1 MAEYNV
7 DEYNV
12 EGEDAQYNLKI
23 SLVDN
28 KINLQLTE
36 TVSEGHGKNYEGEF
50 TLEELRQINRVFQ
63 LTPTIYDAQEEFK
76 KAVERQKIALSENE
90 AYVNIMFQMVL
101 GTDNSPFVIALPRNE
116 SARIVQLEQDN
127 DMLKLERD
135 NLLDKLELIKRNTN
149 EILETTAELE
159 NENYKLKNETNKV
172 ENDMSLSSP
181 TKPINPIQSNK
192 IPSSNNNEGI
202 NKNINRNQNYN
213 INNKNNNPNMSNNM
227 YPQYIL
233 NQNQNNM
240 NINLRQKNNNQ
251 QNPNQ
256 NPYKSST
263 YNRNTKP
270 NLNSNLNASQ
280 NLNKNHKNLE
290 LLEQKIKNQPQQNQQ
305 NQQNQQIQQNLQNQQ
320 NQQKPQQQKIMK
332 KRFPNGILLNILKSE
347 KEIANVTQR
356 IQGYLN
362 KNIHYSLLYY
372 AKAEGDKASTFHK
385 KCDKARKSL
394 VLIMDSFGN
403 RFGGFTMRDWA
414 GKAIQKKDEKAFIF
428 SLDKNKIYGVLPDQV
443 AIGCYPN
450 FGPIFF
456 GCQIRVYDN
465 FFTKGG
471 STYLK
476 GLNYATEEDYEL
488 TNGNQ
493 TYGIKE
499 LEVYEVKEVKQ

>member
-12 EGEDAQYNLKI
+12 EGEDANYNLKI

-76 KAVERQKIALSENE
+76 KAIERQKIALSENE

-116 SARIVQLEQDN
+116 SARIIQLEQDN
-127 DMLKLERD
+127 DLLKLERD

-159 NENYKLKNETNKV
+159 NENYKLKIETNKV
-172 ENDMSLSSP
+172 ENDMSLSAP
-181 TKPINPIQSNK
+181 IKPINPIQPSK
-192 IPSSNNNEGI
+192 INSSNNNEGI
-202 NKNINRNQNYN
+202 NKIANRNQNFN
-213 INNKNNNPNMSNNM
+213 INNNNNKSNNPNMGNNIN
-227 YPQYIL
+227 YKNNL
-233 NQNQNNM
+233 DQNQNNM

-251 QNPNQ
+251 QIPNQ
-256 NPYKSST
+256 NVYKSST
-263 YNRNTKP
+263 YNRNNKP
-270 NLNSNLNASQ
+270 NPNISQ
-280 NLNKNHKNLE
+280 NLNPKNLE
-290 LLEQKIKNQPQQNQQ
+290 FLDQKIKNQPQQNQQ
-305 NQQNQQIQQNLQNQQ
+305 NQQNNQNQLNQQ
-320 NQQKPQQQKIMK
+320 NQPKPPQQKLMK
-332 KRFPNGILLNILKSE
+332 KRFQNGILFNILKSE

-372 AKAEGDKASTFHK
+372 ARAEGDKASTFHK
-385 KCDKARKSL
+385 KCDRAKKSL

-493 TYGIKE
+493 VYGIKE

>member
-12 EGEDAQYNLKI
+12 EGEDANYNLKI

-76 KAVERQKIALSENE
+76 KAIERQKIALSENE

-116 SARIVQLEQDN
+116 SARIIQLEQDN
-127 DMLKLERD
+127 DLLKLERD

-149 EILETTAELE
+149 EILETAAELE
-159 NENYKLKNETNKV
+159 NENYKLKIETNKV
-172 ENDMSLSSP
+172 ENDMSLSAP
-181 TKPINPIQSNK
+181 IKPINPIQPSK
-192 IPSSNNNEGI
+192 INSSNNNEGI
-202 NKNINRNQNYN
+202 NKIANRNQNFN
-213 INNKNNNPNMSNNM
+213 INNNNNKSNNPNMGNNIN
-227 YPQYIL
+227 YKNNL

-251 QNPNQ
+251 QIPNQ
-256 NPYKSST
+256 NVYKSST
-263 YNRNTKP
+263 YNRNNKP
-270 NLNSNLNASQ
+270 NPNTSQ
-280 NLNKNHKNLE
+280 NLNKNPKNLE
-290 LLEQKIKNQPQQNQQ
+290 FLDQKIKNQPQQNQQ
-305 NQQNQQIQQNLQNQQ
+305 NQQNNQNQLNQQ
-320 NQQKPQQQKIMK
+320 NQPKPPQQKLMK
-332 KRFPNGILLNILKSE
+332 KRFQNGILLNILKSE

-372 AKAEGDKASTFHK
+372 ARAEGDKASTFHK
-385 KCDKARKSL
+385 KCDRAKKSL

-493 TYGIKE
+493 IYGIKE
-499 LEVYEVKEVKQ
+499 LEVYEVREVKQ